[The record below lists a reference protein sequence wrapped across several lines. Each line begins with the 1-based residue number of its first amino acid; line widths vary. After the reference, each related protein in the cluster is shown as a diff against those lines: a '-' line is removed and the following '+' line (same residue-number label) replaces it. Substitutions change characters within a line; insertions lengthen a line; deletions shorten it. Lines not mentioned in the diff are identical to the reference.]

1 MRKLFA
7 IAIALSMMS
16 GLYALK
22 LGLGVAYEDVLED
35 GRYLAIKADARVPVL
50 PILDVR
56 GELLNV
62 ALPDGGKAIKFGTFT
77 GSDLL
82 IKLPMPMAFQP
93 YLALGLWFNMGLEDA
108 PGDYMNMAL
117 KGALGG
123 EMALGG
129 VNAYLEFGLNK
140 FTWVKDADPATTNPL
155 FVQLGITV
163 PVGL

>member
-16 GLYALK
+16 SLYALK
-22 LGLGVAYEDVLED
+22 LGIGGAYEDVAES
-35 GRYLAIKADARVPVL
+35 GRYFAIKADARIPL
-50 PILDVR
+50 MPIIDVR

-62 ALPDGGKAIKFGTFT
+62 ALPDGGKAIHFGTFT

-93 YLALGLWFNMGLEDA
+93 YIALGVWFDMGLEDA
-108 PGDYMNMAL
+108 PGDYMDLGL

-123 EMALGG
+123 EMGLGG
-129 VNAYLEFGLNK
+129 VNLYLEAGLNK
-140 FTWVKDADPATTNPL
+140 FQWVKDGDTTHPIY
-155 FVQLGITV
+155 VQLGVTV
-163 PVGL
+163 PVAL

>member
-22 LGLGVAYEDVLED
+22 LGIGAAYEDVAND
-35 GRYLAIKADARVPVL
+35 GRYFAIKADARVPL
-50 PILDVR
+50 MPIIDVR

-62 ALPDGGKAIKFGTFT
+62 ALPDGAKGIHFGTFT

-93 YLALGLWFNMGLEDA
+93 YIALGVWFNMSLETGSAMDI
-108 PGDYMNMAL
+108 GL

-123 EMALGG
+123 EMGLGG
-129 VNAYLEFGLNK
+129 VNLYLEGGLNK
-140 FTWVKDADPATTNPL
+140 FTWVKDGDTANKVY
-155 FVQLGITV
+155 VQAGVTV
-163 PVGL
+163 PIAL